1 MRHKSI
7 IEQLNELV
15 IAGRANLSTYAE
27 ISESEESIRG
37 RKLNFF
43 ESAPKY
49 SENLEKVFKW

>member
-27 ISESEESIRG
+27 ISESEESIRE